1 MNMESSNVPLYKI
14 GTDWVFSISNKTGYF
29 VVRSHHKVVRFKK
42 AFTINDDNTTKFMEV
57 PIGVIRKASHL
68 IELHKEGKI

>member
-14 GTDWVFSISNKTGYF
+14 GTDWVFSISNQTGYF
-29 VVRSHHKVVRFKK
+29 VVRNYKKVVRFKK
-42 AFTINDDNTTKFMEV
+42 AFIINDNDTIKFMEV